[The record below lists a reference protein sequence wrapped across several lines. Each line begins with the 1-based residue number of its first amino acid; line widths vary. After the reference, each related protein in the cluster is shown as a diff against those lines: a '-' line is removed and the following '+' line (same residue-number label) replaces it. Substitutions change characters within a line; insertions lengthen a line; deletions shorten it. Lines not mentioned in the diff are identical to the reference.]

1 MTYKPIMPMVIIV
14 PILVFIL
21 GVCIYSIVKRKSEK
35 LDKALA
41 IGRISVII
49 ILMFFINLR
58 PMRKV
63 YDMQV
68 EMKNIDVLI
77 VMDTTISMWA
87 LDYDGKDPR
96 MDGVSADCEYI
107 INELI
112 GSNFG
117 LIRFDNRAQVLA
129 PFTQDAN
136 TVRDA
141 ISTIKT
147 PDIYYAKGSNM
158 SVAYE
163 ELEKML
169 ISSSEKEG
177 RLTMLFFISDG
188 EITDGSALQ
197 SFKDLEKYVDGGAV
211 LGYGTAKGGR
221 MKNSYGGYI
230 KDPKTNSDGY
240 SVINEDNLKQIA
252 NDLDIDYIHM
262 TKQSNISYLVDSIKT
277 GSSLVM
283 GDSDAIVYE
292 DIYFYFAFPMLL
304 LLVWE
309 VIVFV
314 RKGRL

>member
-1 MTYKPIMPMVIIV
+1 
-14 PILVFIL
+14 
-21 GVCIYSIVKRKSEK
+21 
-35 LDKALA
+35 
-41 IGRISVII
+41 
-49 ILMFFINLR
+49 
-58 PMRKV
+58 
-63 YDMQV
+63 
-68 EMKNIDVLI
+68 
-77 VMDTTISMWA
+77 
-87 LDYDGKDPR
+87 
-96 MDGVSADCEYI
+96 
-107 INELI
+107 
-112 GSNFG
+112 
-117 LIRFDNRAQVLA
+117 
-129 PFTQDAN
+129 
-136 TVRDA
+136 
-141 ISTIKT
+141 
-147 PDIYYAKGSNM
+147 
-158 SVAYE
+158 
-163 ELEKML
+163 
-169 ISSSEKEG
+169 
-177 RLTMLFFISDG
+177 MLFFISDG

-252 NDLDIDYIHM
+252 DDLDIDYIHM